1 MVLYD
6 MMTISGIRK
15 FCKVATVGC
24 AFKLLGIILFV
35 DNEKSEKTD
44 IGFVRKVVFFLSFQ
58 HDSFVNFDTI

>member
-15 FCKVATVGC
+15 CCKVATGRC

-35 DNEKSEKTD
+35 EKCVDNEKSEKTD
-44 IGFVRKVVFFLSFQ
+44 IRFVRKVVFLSF
-58 HDSFVNFDTI
+58 